1 MPSPSTPTVTGDVWS
16 PSPDRRVTSTAQWL
30 RATNARASSGLT
42 RPPWWSAR
50 LARLNPRSRL
60 FGGHL
65 NPQQPEGHLDGR
77 TDPEGEQDGTDAG
90 RATEQHADD
99 QHAGLDDRPDDADP
113 QPGAR
118 RDRQHQGVPGAR
130 PEPGA
135 DVQRGAERHQED
147 TDDHGGQAHRQPARA
162 QVGADAG
169 GEHRVREDPDEHHV
183 DQRARPGPDAGQ
195 GPGDQQDHADE
206 DGRDPEG
213 QGRHVADAVMEHI
226 PGPGAEPVVVGGGA
240 DRPVVG
246 PWNPEPH
253 RRVWHQLG
261 PGQPA
266 WDVGA
271 VELGPDR
278 RAPGGQVQ
286 TAPAARHPDAADERL
301 GAAGLVGHRR
311 APPAPIGS
319 GDAQAVGAAG
329 LPVVG
334 QAAGPEPLALDAGV
348 AAGVVR
354 AADRRPDGEHRQ
366 PAGAAVVPEV
376 VGLEPEV
383 AHVPALEAPLVRP
396 EVGRRAG
403 IAQHGQVP
411 GEAAR
416 AVGVRRP
423 APERVR
429 PSRCGHAIRIA
440 DTPQVRKP
448 PSRRECPERLG
459 VADYA
464 LIRTGLG
471 AQDVTEAQQAGG
483 PTVRRMLVGSQLRR
497 LRVQSGISR
506 EEAGARIRA
515 SEWKIHRLENGQ
527 VGFKE
532 RDVVDLLALY
542 GVTDPAEVEAVLDLA
557 RETKDTGWWH
567 HYGDLLPPWFRAY
580 VDLEQAATLIRAYE
594 GQFVPGLL
602 QTDDYMRAV
611 MGGALD
617 ETPDETDRR
626 VELRLARQALLT
638 RPGPPR
644 LWAVVDEGA
653 LRRPVGG
660 PRVMRAQL
668 DRLIEYSRLPSVVLQ
683 ILPFGAGAH
692 PAMVGAF
699 SILRFADD
707 DLPDVVYLEHLT
719 GAMYLDKR
727 DDVLRYLHVMESISV
742 RAGRPADSE
751 DILAAIA
758 KEI

>member
-1 MPSPSTPTVTGDVWS
+1 MPYVSQKD
-16 PSPDRRVTSTAQWL
+16 
-30 RATNARASSGLT
+30 
-42 RPPWWSAR
+42 
-50 LARLNPRSRL
+50 PR
-60 FGGHL
+60 
-65 NPQQPEGHLDGR
+65 
-77 TDPEGEQDGTDAG
+77 
-90 RATEQHADD
+90 
-99 QHAGLDDRPDDADP
+99 
-113 QPGAR
+113 
-118 RDRQHQGVPGAR
+118 
-130 PEPGA
+130 
-135 DVQRGAERHQED
+135 
-147 TDDHGGQAHRQPARA
+147 
-162 QVGADAG
+162 
-169 GEHRVREDPDEHHV
+169 
-183 DQRARPGPDAGQ
+183 
-195 GPGDQQDHADE
+195 
-206 DGRDPEG
+206 
-213 QGRHVADAVMEHI
+213 M
-226 PGPGAEPVVVGGGA
+226 
-240 DRPVVG
+240 
-246 PWNPEPH
+246 
-253 RRVWHQLG
+253 
-261 PGQPA
+261 
-266 WDVGA
+266 
-271 VELGPDR
+271 
-278 RAPGGQVQ
+278 
-286 TAPAARHPDAADERL
+286 
-301 GAAGLVGHRR
+301 
-311 APPAPIGS
+311 
-319 GDAQAVGAAG
+319 
-329 LPVVG
+329 
-334 QAAGPEPLALDAGV
+334 
-348 AAGVVR
+348 
-354 AADRRPDGEHRQ
+354 
-366 PAGAAVVPEV
+366 
-376 VGLEPEV
+376 
-383 AHVPALEAPLVRP
+383 
-396 EVGRRAG
+396 
-403 IAQHGQVP
+403 
-411 GEAAR
+411 
-416 AVGVRRP
+416 
-423 APERVR
+423 
-429 PSRCGHAIRIA
+429 
-440 DTPQVRKP
+440 RKP
-448 PSRRECPERLG
+448 PSWRECPESHG

-464 LIRTGLG
+464 LNEPARG
-471 AQDVTEAQQAGG
+471 QDVTEAQQAGG

-532 RDVVDLLALY
+532 RDVVDLLSLY
-542 GVTDPAEVEAVLDLA
+542 GVTDRAEIDVL
-557 RETKDTGWWH
+557 
-567 HYGDLLPPWFRAY
+567 PQWFRAY

-617 ETPDETDRR
+617 ETPDETERR